1 MANFTIPNKGDYTFT
16 IKVIEADSFLAQDL
30 TNMTIATLELIKL
43 DTLESVA
50 TVTGITLDADYALN
64 GRVQFTIL
72 NATTSALVYDRG
84 DKVDD
89 YYNKPTY
96 KALVKVAGT
105 DFTDISATID
115 TVYVTPVQPTL
126 VVV

>member
-72 NATTSALVYDRG
+72 DATTSALVYARG